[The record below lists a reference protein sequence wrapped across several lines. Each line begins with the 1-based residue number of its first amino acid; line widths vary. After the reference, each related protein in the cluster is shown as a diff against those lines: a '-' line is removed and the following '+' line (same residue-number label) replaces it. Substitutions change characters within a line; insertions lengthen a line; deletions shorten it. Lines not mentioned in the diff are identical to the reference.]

1 MLVRVKAF
9 QKTTKNGKTVTLPL
23 LEDVLN
29 NRTFFLNRG
38 FDITLNVPDEE
49 IHRLVESGVLW
60 DSSKRNPNT
69 TATTTTNQVVDD
81 GGL

>member
-38 FDITLNVPDEE
+38 FDITVDIPDSE
-49 IHRLVESGVLW
+49 INRLVNNGVLW
-60 DSSKRNPNT
+60 DSSQKKSST
-69 TATTTTNQVVDD
+69 SSTTTNNQVVED
-81 GGL
+81 GL